1 MSGSSKKTLIK
12 VIKYTV
18 MLLVLF
24 VLQSM
29 VFSRLRIM
37 GIAPLIL
44 PVAVVAVALLEDATW
59 SGAFGIAAGVFC
71 DVSYSESMVFFTVL
85 LPIMGIALGL
95 LSEYFL
101 TRGLLSYL
109 LCCVLSLAA
118 IAFFQMFAFLVFQ
131 DVNPQALLK
140 TALLQSLYSLIL
152 AVPVYY
158 FAKFAGRKGPVQ

>member
-1 MSGSSKKTLIK
+1 MSNAAKGILIK
-12 VIKYTV
+12 IITHAL

-37 GIAPLIL
+37 GASPLIL
-44 PVAVVAVALLEDATW
+44 PVAVVGVALLEGATW

-71 DVSYSESMVFFTVL
+71 DVSYSETTVFFTVL
-85 LPIMGIALGL
+85 LPVLGIVIGL

-101 TRGLLSYL
+101 ARGLLSYL
-109 LCCVLSLAA
+109 LCCVLTLAI
-118 IAFFQMFAFLVFQ
+118 IAFFQLFAFLVFNG
-131 DVNPQALLK
+131 VNPQALLK
-140 TALLQSLYSLIL
+140 TALLQTLYSLVL

-158 FAKFAGRKGPVQ
+158 FTGAVSRKGN